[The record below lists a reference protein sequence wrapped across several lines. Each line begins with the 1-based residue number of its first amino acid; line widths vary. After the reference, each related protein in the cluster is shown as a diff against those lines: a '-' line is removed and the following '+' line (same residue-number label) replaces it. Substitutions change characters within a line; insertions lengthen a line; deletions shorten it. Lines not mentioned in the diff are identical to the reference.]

1 MCEASNFY
9 CRIPAR
15 VLGCLKDGEITIITN
30 PGHGIVT
37 LEPIPV
43 DWIPRDLRMPNC
55 ELDVLIRFP
64 GGERVGIVRR
74 HEDYPEIDKNYV

>member
-1 MCEASNFY
+1 MCQASNFY
-9 CRIPAR
+9 CRIPGR

-64 GGERVGIVRR
+64 GGERVGIIRR
-74 HEDYPEIDKNYV
+74 NEALSESNKI